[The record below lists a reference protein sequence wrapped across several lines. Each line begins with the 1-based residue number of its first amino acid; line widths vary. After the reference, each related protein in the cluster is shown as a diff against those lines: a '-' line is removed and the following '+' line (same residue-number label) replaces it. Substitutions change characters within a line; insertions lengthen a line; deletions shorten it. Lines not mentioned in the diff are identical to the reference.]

1 MVSLETALHRWQD
14 GERSLRDAPP
24 ERRVTLEAVCEHIY
38 RELRRRL
45 GGSFSAREL
54 VELYESGVDWYLQLA
69 ATAAPES
76 PWAWDARVADAAFHR
91 YLREA
96 YDYAGGRLDG

>member
-1 MVSLETALHRWQD
+1 MTLETSLHQWQD
-14 GERSLRDAPP
+14 GARSLRDAPP
-24 ERRVTLEAVCEHIY
+24 DRRPTLERVCEQLY

-54 VELYESGVDWYLQLA
+54 VELYEAGTGWCLQLA
-69 ATAAPES
+69 AATAPEE
-76 PWAWDARVADAAFHR
+76 PWAWDARIADAAFHR

-96 YDYAGGRLDG
+96 HDYAGGRLEL

>member
-1 MVSLETALHRWQD
+1 MTLETSLHHWQD

-24 ERRVTLEAVCEHIY
+24 EQRATLERVCDRIY
-38 RELRRRL
+38 AELRRRL
-45 GGSFSAREL
+45 GGSFGALEL
-54 VELYESGVDWYLQLA
+54 VALYDQGTGWCLQLA
-69 ATAAPES
+69 AAVAPDA

-96 YDYAGGRLDG
+96 SDYAGGRLERY